1 MDLIVLL
8 DVAENAGQTVVDDN
22 TRVETED

>member
-8 DVAENAGQTVVDDN
+8 DVAENTGQTVVDEN